1 MNKIKTAK
9 AVDTGNNI
17 WIFTGELEDGNYFL
31 TSDLGITMILDE
43 YPDLAGED
51 PEALTHEW
59 QEKHE
64 IKCSEWTNK
73 TMYCVDRIIFCE
85 DLINYLKDHP
95 ESRGGMTTEWIE
107 TYSEYFKKLYE
118 G

>member
-1 MNKIKTAK
+1 MYKIKTAK

-17 WIFTGELEDGNYFL
+17 WIFTGTLEDGNYFL
-31 TSDLGITMILDE
+31 TSDLGITLILDA
-43 YPDLAGED
+43 YPDIEGED

-64 IKCSEWTNK
+64 IENPEIVDK
-73 TMYCVDRIIFCE
+73 TSYLVDRIIFCE
-85 DLINYLKDHP
+85 DLINYLKEHP
-95 ESRGGMTTEWIE
+95 ESRGGMTDEWIE

>member
-17 WIFTGELEDGNYFL
+17 WIFSGELEDGNYFL

-51 PEALTHEW
+51 PEALTH
-59 QEKHE
+59 
-64 IKCSEWTNK
+64 
-73 TMYCVDRIIFCE
+73 
-85 DLINYLKDHP
+85 
-95 ESRGGMTTEWIE
+95 
-107 TYSEYFKKLYE
+107 
-118 G
+118 